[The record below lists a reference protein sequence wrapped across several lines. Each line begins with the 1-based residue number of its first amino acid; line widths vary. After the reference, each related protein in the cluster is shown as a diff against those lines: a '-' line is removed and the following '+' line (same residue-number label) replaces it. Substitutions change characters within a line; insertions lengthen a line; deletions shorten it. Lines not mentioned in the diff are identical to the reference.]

1 MKRMVEVHYYLKDGK
16 RNDFYNAIIRQGIAD
31 DTRAE
36 NGNEKYDYYFSP
48 ENENEL
54 VLLEIWKSA
63 EAVQLHM
70 ETPHYQALAELK
82 KEYVMDTVF
91 RRFEISEI

>member
-31 DTRAE
+31 AARAE
-36 NGNEKYDYYFSP
+36 VGNEKYDYYFSP

-63 EAVQLHM
+63 EAVQFHM
-70 ETPHYQALAELK
+70 ETLHYQALAELK
-82 KEYVMDTVF
+82 KEYVTDTVF
-91 RRFEISEI
+91 RQFEISEI

>member
-31 DTRAE
+31 AARAE

-54 VLLEIWKSA
+54 VLLEIWQSA
-63 EAVQLHM
+63 EAVQFHM
-70 ETPHYQALAELK
+70 DTQHYQALVELK
-82 KEYVMDTVF
+82 KEYVKDTVF

>member
-31 DTRAE
+31 AARAE
-36 NGNEKYDYYFSP
+36 DGNEKYDYYFSP
-48 ENENEL
+48 DNENEL

-70 ETPHYQALAELK
+70 ETPHYHALAELK
-82 KEYVMDTVF
+82 KEYVTDTVF

>member
-16 RNDFYNAIIRQGIAD
+16 RNDFYDAIIRQGIAD
-31 DTRAE
+31 AARAE
-36 NGNEKYDYYFSP
+36 DGNEKYDYYFSP
-48 ENENEL
+48 ENGNEL

-70 ETPHYQALAELK
+70 ETPYYQALTELK
-82 KEYVMDTVF
+82 KEYVTDTVF

>member
-16 RNDFYNAIIRQGIAD
+16 RNDFYDAIIRQGIAD
-31 DTRAE
+31 AARAE
-36 NGNEKYDYYFSP
+36 DGNEKYDYYFSP
-48 ENENEL
+48 ENGNEL
-54 VLLEIWKSA
+54 VLIWKSA

-70 ETPHYQALAELK
+70 ETPHYQALTELK
-82 KEYVMDTVF
+82 KEYVTDTVF

>member
-31 DTRAE
+31 AARAE
-36 NGNEKYDYYFSP
+36 DGNEKYNYYFSP

-54 VLLEIWKSA
+54 VLLEIWQSA
-63 EAVQLHM
+63 EAVQFHM
-70 ETPHYQALAELK
+70 ETPHYQALVELK
-82 KEYVMDTVF
+82 KEYVKDTVF